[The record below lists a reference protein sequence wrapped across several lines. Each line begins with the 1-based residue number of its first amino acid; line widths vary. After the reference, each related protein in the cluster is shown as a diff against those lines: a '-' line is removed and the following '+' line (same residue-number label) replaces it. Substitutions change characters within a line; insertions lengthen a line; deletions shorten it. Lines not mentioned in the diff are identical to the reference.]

1 MNPAHDQVLAVLG
14 RGVVPSETPLL
25 SADDL
30 GVTRGDG
37 CFDAA
42 LVTAGPDGPRVH
54 YLAEHLARLSRSAE
68 ALGIDAPLTDEWVSL
83 VGEALQGWTS
93 TSEAICKFVLT
104 RGLESR
110 PSSPFGYL
118 TITTAADA
126 SQARRGVTAVTL
138 DRGYRS
144 DAFTDAP
151 WLLGGVKTLSYA
163 VNVAAKREAAARGFD
178 EAIFRSSDGYLLEGP
193 TAGLLFASQDQ
204 LWTIPFESTGVL
216 PSITIAAV
224 FEAARSNGVAAGH
237 RMLKRTEAADCDGLW
252 LVSAIRGVLPV
263 LSLDGQPLRHDP
275 EVTSVLATAVGFPSI
290 T

>member
-1 MNPAHDQVLAVLG
+1 MKLARHQILAVLG
-14 RGVVPSETPLL
+14 RGVVPVEMPLL

-42 LVTAGPDGPRVH
+42 RVTTGPDGPRVH
-54 YLAEHLARLSRSAE
+54 YLAEHLARLIRSAD
-68 ALGIDAPLTDEWVSL
+68 ALGIDAPPSAEWESL
-83 VGEALQGWTS
+83 VGEALQGWTGP
-93 TSEAICKFVLT
+93 ADAVCKFVLT

-110 PSSPFGYL
+110 PSRPVGYL

-126 SQARRGVTAVTL
+126 TQARRGVTAVTL

-144 DAFTDAP
+144 DAFADAP

-163 VNVAAKREAAARGFD
+163 VNVAAKREAAALGVD

-193 TAGLLFASQDQ
+193 TAGLLFSSEDQ

-216 PSITIAAV
+216 PSVTIAAI
-224 FEAARSNGVAAGH
+224 FEAARSNGVDAGQ
-237 RMLKRTEAADCDGLW
+237 RMLTCAEAADCDGLW

-275 EVTSVLATAVGFPSI
+275 EVTGVLATAVGFGSI
-290 T
+290 N